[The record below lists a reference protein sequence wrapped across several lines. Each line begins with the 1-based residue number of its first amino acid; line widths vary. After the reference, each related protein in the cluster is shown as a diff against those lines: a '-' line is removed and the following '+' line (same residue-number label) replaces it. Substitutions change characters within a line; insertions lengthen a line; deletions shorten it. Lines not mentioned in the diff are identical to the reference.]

1 MKAAVYYSTGPPDVF
16 RYEDVPDPHAEPGA
30 ALMLVAFRQ
39 IELRKI
45 TGHQHVAPGR
55 IRPKSGF
62 VLSASLISQ
71 GMESGSV

>member
-45 TGHQHVAPGR
+45 TGHQHVAAP
-55 IRPKSGF
+55 
-62 VLSASLISQ
+62 LTENALTD
-71 GMESGSV
+71 EAA